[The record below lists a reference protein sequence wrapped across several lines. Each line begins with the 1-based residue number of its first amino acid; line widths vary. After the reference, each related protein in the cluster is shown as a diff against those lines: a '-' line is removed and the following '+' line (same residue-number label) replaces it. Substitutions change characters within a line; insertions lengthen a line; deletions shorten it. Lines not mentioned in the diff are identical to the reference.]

1 MARLGVI
8 GGSGLY
14 GLDPHDVTEAPEG
27 TAGAGF
33 SGADAFVETP
43 WGLTS
48 GPVTFSEVGGGVAF
62 VARHG
67 IDHSLA
73 PHRVNYR
80 ANIHALREA
89 GCDRILAISSVGG
102 IGPDCVPGA
111 LVVPD
116 QLIDYTWG
124 REMTFQREG
133 DPVVHFDFTDPY
145 SLDWRRQIVEGLAGL
160 NIDFIEGGTYAAMQG
175 PRFESAA
182 EIRRLANDGCSVVG
196 MTGMP
201 EAILAREAGLEYAAV
216 CPVGNLAA
224 GISAEELKMG
234 DVIAA
239 VGPGMERITA
249 LISSL
254 A

>member
-1 MARLGVI
+1 MAPLGVI

-14 GLDPHDVTEAPEG
+14 GLETESGPAQ
-27 TAGAGF
+27 AGP
-33 SGADAFVETP
+33 VETP
-43 WGLTS
+43 WGPTS
-48 GPVTFSEVGGGVAF
+48 GPVVVSERGDGIAF
-62 VARHG
+62 IARHG
-67 IDHSLA
+67 TDHSIA
-73 PHRVNYR
+73 PHLVNYR
-80 ANIHALREA
+80 ANIHALHEV
-89 GCDRILAISSVGG
+89 GCDRILAVNSVGG
-102 IGPDCVPGA
+102 IGPACVPGA

-145 SLDWRRQIVEGLAGL
+145 SPAWRGEVVEALTGRG
-160 NIDFIEGGTYAAMQG
+160 IEFVDGGTYAAVQG
-175 PRFESAA
+175 PRFETAA
-182 EIRRLANDGCSVVG
+182 EIRRLAADGCTVVG

-201 EAILAREAGLEYAAV
+201 EAILAREAGIDYAVV

-224 GISAEELKMG
+224 GISPDELKMG

-239 VGPGMERITA
+239 VGPGMERVTD
-249 LISSL
+249 LISTL

>member
-1 MARLGVI
+1 MGLLGVI

-14 GLDPHDVTEAPEG
+14 ALEKSPGSAEAGPE
-27 TAGAGF
+27 
-33 SGADAFVETP
+33 ETP
-43 WGLTS
+43 WGPTS
-48 GPVTFSEVGGGVAF
+48 GPVVVSGAGDVAF
-62 VARHG
+62 LARHG
-67 IDHSLA
+67 VDHSIA
-73 PHRVNYR
+73 PHRINYR
-80 ANIHALREA
+80 ANIHALRAA
-89 GCDRILAISSVGG
+89 GCDRVLAVSSVGG
-102 IGPDCVPGA
+102 IGPACVPGT

-145 SLDWRRQIVEGLAGL
+145 SLGFRGQVTDALGTLRIEF
-160 NIDFIEGGTYAAMQG
+160 IDGGVYAAMQG
-175 PRFESAA
+175 PRFETAA
-182 EIRRLANDGCSVVG
+182 EIRRLAGDGATIVG

-201 EAILAREAGLEYAAV
+201 EAILAREAGMDYAAI

-224 GISAEELKMG
+224 GISPDELKMG

-239 VGPGMERITA
+239 VGPGMERVTA
-249 LISSL
+249 VIAEL